1 MTLRQLREERRATL
15 GGWCTIPDAFSAELM
30 GRCGFDWVCIDT
42 QHGLIGYERMTGML
56 QALSLT
62 GTPALVRVPWNQPD
76 HIMKALDA
84 GAQGVIVPMV
94 SSAADARAAVAAM
107 RYPPEG
113 TRSWGPIRAA
123 LEVPGYSAATG
134 NQRTFV
140 VVMIETPGGVE
151 NLEEIVS
158 VPGVDAVY
166 VGPADLALGYGMAPD
181 MRAADPAHH
190 KLIETVLDGCL
201 RHGVVPGIHCDRLET
216 VYHWWDLGFEMCT
229 LASDG
234 ALLRGAAGDAVRQA
248 AARLGRAGETAS
260 APSPP
265 RTTAS
270 YA

>member
-1 MTLRQLREERRATL
+1 MTLRELCEARRPTL
-15 GGWCTIPDAFSAELM
+15 GGWCTIPDPFSAELM

-42 QHGLIGYERMTGML
+42 QHGLIGYEQMTGML

-84 GAQGVIVPMV
+84 GAQGIIVPMV

-107 RYPPEG
+107 KYPPEG

-123 LEVPGYSAATG
+123 LEVPGYNPGAG
-134 NQRTFV
+134 NQRTV
-140 VVMIETPGGVE
+140 VVLMIETPGGVE
-151 NLEEIVS
+151 NLDQILS

-166 VGPADLALGYGMAPD
+166 VGPADLALGYGLAPS
-181 MRAADPAHH
+181 MTAAEPAHH

-216 VYHWWDLGFEMCT
+216 IYHWWDLGFEMCT
-229 LASDG
+229 LASDA
-234 ALLRGAAGDAVRQA
+234 ALLRGAAADAIRQA
-248 AARLGRAGETAS
+248 AAHPRRAGQAR
-260 APSPP
+260 P
-265 RTTAS
+265 RPGGLLV
-270 YA
+270 